1 MQSGSLP
8 NILPKKSEGLKSF
21 MTLGK
26 AGGAR

>member
-8 NILPKKSEGLKSF
+8 IILPKKSEGLLLF

-26 AGGAR
+26 AGGS